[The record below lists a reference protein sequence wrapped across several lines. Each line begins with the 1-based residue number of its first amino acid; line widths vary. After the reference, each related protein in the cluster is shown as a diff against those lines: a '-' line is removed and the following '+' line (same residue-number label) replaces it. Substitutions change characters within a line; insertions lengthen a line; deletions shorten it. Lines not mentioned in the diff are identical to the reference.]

1 MKNLIKKTFLAV
13 VLLFS
18 FFLTKAQNKNDTI
31 VNLYEKKNEVI
42 LDLIGPSFGGGIN
55 ASYER
60 HLNKKSSLGITF
72 FYIYDNT
79 KETDMNYSISPYY
92 RMYFGKKYASGF
104 FVEGFGMVMSIDG
117 KKIYDTEEKI
127 TFTENP
133 DVINLS
139 IGVGLGWKGVTKSG
153 FTYGANLGWGKMLF
167 NANKTDHTQVAK
179 FSLNVGYRF

>member
-1 MKNLIKKTFLAV
+1 MKKTFLAV

-31 VNLYEKKNEVI
+31 VNLYGKKNEVI

-92 RMYFGKKYASGF
+92 RMYFGKKYATSF
-104 FVEGFGMVMSIDG
+104 FVEGF
-117 KKIYDTEEKI
+117 
-127 TFTENP
+127 
-133 DVINLS
+133 
-139 IGVGLGWKGVTKSG
+139 
-153 FTYGANLGWGKMLF
+153 
-167 NANKTDHTQVAK
+167 
-179 FSLNVGYRF
+179 

>member
-1 MKNLIKKTFLAV
+1 MKKTFLAI

-18 FFLTKAQNKNDTI
+18 FFVTKAQNKNDNI

-139 IGVGLGWKGVTKSG
+139 IGVGIGWKGVTKSG

-167 NANKTDHTQVAK
+167 NADKTDHTQVAK

>member
-1 MKNLIKKTFLAV
+1 MKKIFLVV

-18 FFLTKAQNKNDTI
+18 FFVTKAQNKKDTI
-31 VNLYEKKNEVI
+31 LNPYEKKNELI
-42 LDLIGPSFGGGIN
+42 LDLVGPSFAGGIN
-55 ASYER
+55 VSYER
-60 HLNKKSSLGITF
+60 HLNKKSSLGITL

-104 FVEGFGMVMSIDG
+104 FVEGFGMIHSTDG
-117 KKIYDTEEKI
+117 KKIYDTVEKL

-133 DVINLS
+133 NVINFS
-139 IGVGLGWKGVTKSG
+139 IGAGLGWKGVAKSG
-153 FTYGANLGWGKMLF
+153 FTYGANLGMGITFL
-167 NANKTDHTQVAK
+167 NADKTDHDHVAK

>member
-1 MKNLIKKTFLAV
+1 MKKISLAV
-13 VLLFS
+13 AILLS
-18 FFLTKAQNKNDTI
+18 FFVTKAQNKKDTI
-31 VNLYEKKNEVI
+31 ANPYEKKNEVI
-42 LDLIGPSFGGGIN
+42 LDLVEPSLSGGIN
-55 ASYER
+55 VSYER
-60 HLNKKSSLGITF
+60 HLNKKSSLGITL

-79 KETDMNYSISPYY
+79 KETDMNYSISPFY
-92 RMYFGKKYASGF
+92 RMYFGKKYTSGF
-104 FVEGFGMVMSIDG
+104 FIEGFGMVMSIDG

-139 IGVGLGWKGVTKSG
+139 IGAGLGWKGVTKSG

-167 NANKTDHTQVAK
+167 NAYKTDHTQVAK